1 VAGLDPRV
9 NAFRADLAAA
19 SLKGAV
25 NAPRFADGHTARLC
39 RGVAPLR
46 VKPDRSAGLN
56 TQLLFGE
63 GFTVY
68 DEEDGWSWGQS
79 HLDGYVGYL
88 QTEILSRADWEPTHR
103 VAVLSTPLLPA
114 PEVKRA
120 AIDLLPMNAKVRVVR
135 AENRFSKLEGGRFVY
150 AAHLV
155 PLSDRCADW
164 VSVAEEFLGAPYL
177 WGGKTHA
184 GCDCSGLIQSAL
196 ERGGIAAPRDTDMMG
211 RELGSAYETS
221 EDFAGLQRGDLVF
234 WKGHVGVMLDSAR
247 LLHANAFHMRV
258 AIEPLKE
265 AVDRIA
271 NSEGSVRAVKRLS

>member
-1 VAGLDPRV
+1 MAKLDPRI

-19 SLKGAV
+19 TLKGVV
-25 NAPRFADGHTARLC
+25 NAPRFADGHDAAVR

-46 VKPDRSAGLN
+46 TRPDANAGLH

-63 GFTVY
+63 RFTVY

-79 HLDGYVGYL
+79 RLDGYVGYL
-88 QTEILSRADWEPTHR
+88 ETAFLCPPGSEPTHR
-103 VAVLSTPLLPA
+103 VATLSTPLLPA
-114 PEVKRA
+114 PEMKRA
-120 AIDLLPMNAKVRVVR
+120 AIDMLPMNAKLAVVGE
-135 AENRFSKLEGGRFVY
+135 ENRFSKLDDGRFVY

-164 VSVAEEFLGAPYL
+164 VSVAEGFLGAPYL

-196 ERGGIAAPRDTDMMG
+196 ERGRVSAPRDTDMMEQ
-211 RELGSAYETS
+211 ELGAVHEVSDAL
-221 EDFAGLQRGDLVF
+221 AGLQRGDLVF
-234 WKGHVGVMLDSAR
+234 WKGHVGVMLDATR

-258 AIEPLKE
+258 ANEPLRE
-265 AVDRIA
+265 AADRIA
-271 NSEGSVRAVKRLS
+271 KSEGAVRAIKRLS